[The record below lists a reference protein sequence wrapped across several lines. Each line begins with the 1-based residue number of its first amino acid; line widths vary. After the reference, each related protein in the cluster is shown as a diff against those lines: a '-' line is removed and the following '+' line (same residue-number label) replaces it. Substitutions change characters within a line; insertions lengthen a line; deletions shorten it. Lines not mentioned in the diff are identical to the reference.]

1 MVITITRWSDRF
13 LIQFTNKMSVS
24 NFQAKVRSH
33 KWCYGVNINELA
45 HQLNSIGDL
54 FTFNDRRRGRKR
66 SPTRAA
72 DIWGRRGR
80 GATGHVS
87 RSGLFFFFF
96 FLNNTC
102 SSLIRSSI
110 AGVYRILCVSDSE
123 HASRPLTCQSICRQH
138 CTIYSFLFDLILKSS
153 FVNWTVDIST
163 VSILTS
169 IITFK
174 MTFIAAFSQ
183 WFKKN
188 LWFKLIYIDY
198 LEIFQF
204 ILSFYF
210 LVLV

>member
-1 MVITITRWSDRF
+1 VIYLLSTTEDVVGSDHQQGRPTSEDAEDAG
-13 LIQFTNKMSVS
+13 QQVMSRD
-24 NFQAKVRSH
+24 QD
-33 KWCYGVNINELA
+33 Y
-45 HQLNSIGDL
+45 
-54 FTFNDRRRGRKR
+54 
-66 SPTRAA
+66 
-72 DIWGRRGR
+72 
-80 GATGHVS
+80 
-87 RSGLFFFFF
+87 FFFFF
-96 FLNNTC
+96 FLKNTC
-102 SSLIRSSI
+102 STLIRSSI

-174 MTFIAAFSQ
+174 MVFIAAFSQ

>member
-1 MVITITRWSDRF
+1 MNLKQKEDKKNHLFVSVSFEDSSMEPPAPVMVITITRWSDRF
-13 LIQFTNKMSVS
+13 LIQYTNKMSVS
-24 NFQAKVRSH
+24 NFQAKVRLH
-33 KWCYGVNINELA
+33 EWCYGGNINELA
-45 HQLNSIGDL
+45 HQLNLIGDL

-87 RSGLFFFFF
+87 RSEFFFFFFFF

-138 CTIYSFLFDLILKSS
+138 CTIYSFLFDLIKEFFCEL
-153 FVNWTVDIST
+153 NRGHIQE
-163 VSILTS
+163 
-169 IITFK
+169 IIMRMRCRVK
-174 MTFIAAFSQ
+174 
-183 WFKKN
+183 
-188 LWFKLIYIDY
+188 
-198 LEIFQF
+198 
-204 ILSFYF
+204 
-210 LVLV
+210 